1 MKFSKTIRFDAPP
14 GAVFAMLGDSA
25 FREEVCRAV
34 GADSYDVSVTSTE
47 TTFEAMVETS
57 SPVDGMPTIVRKFLG
72 STLTL
77 HQVERW
83 TSPTVGTMEVSL
95 PGTPGSFRGTIV
107 LGPDGPDGTGSAQ
120 TVEAD
125 IKVGVPLVGSKIEAM
140 IGSGL
145 GHVLK
150 VQARVGADWLTR

>member
-1 MKFSKTIRFDAPP
+1 MKFSKTIRFDAAPE
-14 GAVFAMLGDSA
+14 AVFAMLGDST

-34 GADSYDVSVTSTE
+34 GAESYAVSVT
-47 TTFEAMVETS
+47 TTDTSFESMVETS
-57 SPVDGMPTIVRKFLG
+57 SPVDGMPSIVKKFLG
-72 STLTL
+72 PSLTL

-83 TSPTVGTMEVSL
+83 TSPTTGTMEVSI
-95 PGTPGSFRGTIV
+95 PGTPGSFRGTLV
-107 LGPDGPDGTGSAQ
+107 LGADGTGSAQ

-125 IKVGVPLVGSKIEAM
+125 IKVGVPLVGGKIEAM

>member
-1 MKFSKTIRFDAPP
+1 VRFSKTIRFDAAPE
-14 GAVFAMLGDSA
+14 AVFALLGDSA

-34 GADSYDVSVTSTE
+34 GAESYDVSVTSTG
-47 TTFEAMVETS
+47 TTLESTIVTT
-57 SPVDGMPTIVRKFLG
+57 SPVDGMPSLVRKFLG
-72 STLTL
+72 SSLRL

-83 TSPTVGTMEVSL
+83 TSPTTGTMEVSI
-95 PGTPGSFRGTIV
+95 PGTPGSFRGTIA
-107 LGPDGPDGTGSAQ
+107 LGPDGAGAAQ

-125 IKVGVPLVGSKIEAM
+125 IKVGVPLVGSKIEAL